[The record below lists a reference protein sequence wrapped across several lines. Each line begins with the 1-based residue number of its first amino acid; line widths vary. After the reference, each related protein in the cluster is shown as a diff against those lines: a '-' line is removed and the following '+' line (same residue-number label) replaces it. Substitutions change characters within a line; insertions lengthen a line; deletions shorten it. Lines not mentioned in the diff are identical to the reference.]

1 MKIKVIK
8 EFIDRENDMTHR
20 KIGETFE
27 ADEPRAKQFE
37 QLGFVE
43 KAEKNREKYGD
54 YPFLSDNGIFAD
66 SIGVLIGT
74 GKGRGM
80 GLMLILSGFCII
92 PAAFAIGRSQSI
104 RSLE

>member
-27 ADEPRAKQFE
+27 ADEPRAEQLE

-43 KAEKNREKYGD
+43 KAEKKPRKK
-54 YPFLSDNGIFAD
+54 AD
-66 SIGVLIGT
+66 GSVAET
-74 GKGRGM
+74 TEETK
-80 GLMLILSGFCII
+80 
-92 PAAFAIGRSQSI
+92 
-104 RSLE
+104 

>member
-27 ADEPRAKQFE
+27 ADERRAEQLE

-43 KAEKNREKYGD
+43 KAEKKSRKTEETK
-54 YPFLSDNGIFAD
+54 
-66 SIGVLIGT
+66 
-74 GKGRGM
+74 
-80 GLMLILSGFCII
+80 
-92 PAAFAIGRSQSI
+92 
-104 RSLE
+104 

>member
-27 ADEPRAKQFE
+27 ADEPRAEQLE

-43 KAEKNREKYGD
+43 KAEKKTRKTEETK
-54 YPFLSDNGIFAD
+54 
-66 SIGVLIGT
+66 
-74 GKGRGM
+74 
-80 GLMLILSGFCII
+80 
-92 PAAFAIGRSQSI
+92 
-104 RSLE
+104 

>member
-27 ADEPRAKQFE
+27 ADEPRVKHLE

-43 KAEKNREKYGD
+43 KVEKKPRKK
-54 YPFLSDNGIFAD
+54 AD
-66 SIGVLIGT
+66 DSAT
-74 GKGRGM
+74 ETTEETK
-80 GLMLILSGFCII
+80 
-92 PAAFAIGRSQSI
+92 
-104 RSLE
+104 

>member
-27 ADEPRAKQFE
+27 ADEPRAKQLE

-43 KAEKNREKYGD
+43 KEEKKPRKK
-54 YPFLSDNGIFAD
+54 AD
-66 SIGVLIGT
+66 DSAT
-74 GKGRGM
+74 ETTEETK
-80 GLMLILSGFCII
+80 
-92 PAAFAIGRSQSI
+92 
-104 RSLE
+104 